1 MSPSPITPQQ
11 KNIKQRGI
19 SLLEVLAALVILSI
33 GASVAFTWL
42 GQSMNTLSKIKSE
55 ESILL
60 AQNEAIEYL
69 RTLNPQDKSSGE
81 VSMKDYTVIWTASL
95 WTASLIKPTART
107 MTALGNPAK
116 YEVSL
121 YELDV
126 HLVRAPGDQKW
137 SQFKIQLAGY
147 RKVGSGSTGLFGTS
161 AR

>member
-95 WTASLIKPTART
+95 IKPTART